1 MSDEVEKMLA
11 PSVEEYGS
19 VKLRKPTGGTL
30 SLCDFAKLRIVSG
43 GVSEVP
49 FFEAVAFFFIHSKPL
64 EEVRGLLFNNKMGA
78 GENGVSLAFTQAVI
92 EWGDDVELGT
102 MGEMGEKIGT
112 MLQEAMTPHVEP
124 SKKPKADEGTVT
136 EMVTGGEGKKKEEP
150 PSS

>member
-1 MSDEVEKMLA
+1 MSEEIENIIS

-49 FFEAVAFFFIHSKPL
+49 FFEALAFFFIHSKPL
-64 EEVRGLLFNNKMGA
+64 EEVRGLLFNNEMGA
-78 GENGVSLAFTQAVI
+78 GDNGVSLAFTQAVI
-92 EWGDDVELGT
+92 EWGDEVELGSL
-102 MGEMGEKIGT
+102 GEMGEKIGG
-112 MLQEAMTPHVEP
+112 MLAEAMTPHVEP
-124 SKKPKADEGTVT
+124 TSKKGADEGTVT
-136 EMVTGGEGKKKEEP
+136 AMVTGEDGKKKEEH